1 MVFHSITCY
10 KSLPFFIFD
19 YKNQQFY
26 KTNNLFFQQ
35 EAVSKAGDLISQRTL
50 EQFWKETTMIIQKLQ
65 THFFD
70 GKNDPPPPLHT
81 YSSPSLI
88 YLNILILV
96 SCRL

>member
-1 MVFHSITCY
+1 MFPKLHYIQHS
-10 KSLPFFIFD
+10 PFVSGLAEPD
-19 YKNQQFY
+19 L
-26 KTNNLFFQQ
+26 NNLFFQQ

-81 YSSPSLI
+81 Y
-88 YLNILILV
+88 Y
-96 SCRL
+96 